1 MKKIKAGILRLFA
14 VQSLIM
20 VVAVSGW
27 GGVSGT
33 VFRDLPVNG
42 SSTNTYGVK
51 DANEFGVAG
60 VTVTAYPG
68 GETNTTDA
76 SGAWSLPTSGNV
88 RIQFSQWP
96 GYLKESPSSTVNNS
110 SIRFVNDGNSS
121 VNFGL
126 YDSMEYCS
134 QQPEIASSVMINGKL
149 TNSRNTIVRFPYN
162 SSGIINTSGIGYA
175 GTKVAD
181 DSQVGTVWGL
191 AYDRERQA
199 IYSAVFLKRHA
210 AYRGDLGNI
219 WRTKIAGGATV
230 RFARIPDAGTDQVG
244 TNSDRG
250 ITGNDT
256 QPSHDNN
263 AYPLIGKIGLGG
275 LAISSDGQYLYTVNL
290 NDKKL
295 YKVAIDAD
303 NDPSTNPSNADVEGL
318 DIPDPGCTNGNWRPF
333 AVKYYRESI
342 YVGGVCDAESG
353 GTKNDLLATIYK
365 YDGVD
370 FTKVLS
376 FPLNYNKVS
385 LYGENTETTHQSS
398 QWHPWINSSPA
409 SLKHIYPQPVLSDIE
424 FNGRGDMLISFFD
437 RYGHQT
443 GHKNYIVNSN
453 DTHPEVTAGGDILKA
468 CLNSDN
474 EFILENNGKCGGV
487 QGAGTNPNA
496 GPGGKEFYNDRF
508 SQNSDV
514 NGHGETSSGGAALV
528 AGSRELILNSM
539 DPVDYKGNGS
549 DQDYF
554 RTGGPAWYAANGKK
568 KRGYQLFKNRDN
580 NAVGWAKGTGVGD
593 LELLCPPAP
602 LEIGNR
608 VWLDSNGDGI
618 QDANEIGISD
628 VHISLICDNTVV
640 ATAATDN
647 NGYYIF
653 SNDPNEQNTSSQIYG
668 IAQLQPDNPNNC
680 RIVIQ
685 NALSQAPLS
694 GKFLSPAAEGSDTL
708 VDSNGVLNGSDD
720 EATIA
725 PEDIPSSGAN
735 NHSYDFGFAPGV
747 AIGNLLFFDD
757 GAGGG
762 TADNGI
768 MDGGEQPVPTGV
780 KVELYKSDNTFL
792 SNTTTDSNGRYY
804 FDNLHPG
811 DYYVKIPASE
821 FGSGGKLKG
830 YRSSTGNSTNQD
842 NEDNIDHGIDN
853 AYPETNGIKSI
864 TYTLSIG
871 GEPTGENQ
879 QGYAGSVADN
889 SANFTDDFGFVPGLA
904 IGSTVWLDTNNN
916 GTQDAGENG
925 ISGVHIQ
932 LFHTG
937 DNPTAAAPVAEM
949 DTNGSGNYYFDNLAP
964 GSYFLYIPNPPAGAP
979 ASSTDLSTTNGDNQI
994 DGDDNGLQPDGIG
1007 QPVHSYDIVLQIG
1020 QEPQSSDENFQGG
1033 DQDDNIESSGD
1044 MTIDFG
1050 FWKPIPSI
1058 DLEKHTNGAD
1068 ADDANGT
1075 DVPRVQLGDAISWE
1089 YIVTNTGTDTLVDVN
1104 VTDSPAETITC
1115 DHTTLAPGDSMTC
1128 TASGTAGALG
1138 LYENNATVTAEGNVS
1153 GTAVTDSDP
1162 SHYIVPAVAL
1172 GSLIWEDTNNNG
1184 VQDAG
1189 ESGIKGA
1196 TVTLLDD
1203 QGNSALDPATGQPYP
1218 TVSTGTNGKYCFC
1231 NLPEGNYSVQA
1242 TMPAGYIAA
1251 ANQQSDANTDNATD
1265 SNIAQSDD
1273 ASHTYTS
1280 GVVALTDQGEPENEN
1295 SPISGSDD
1303 PSDCGCALPDKNTN
1317 ATVDLGFYKPIP
1329 SIDLEKHTNGADADD
1344 ANGTDVPRVQLGDA
1358 ISWEYIVTNTGTDT
1372 LVDVNVTDSPAE
1384 TITCDHTTLAPGDSM
1399 TCTASGTA
1407 GALGLYENN
1416 ATVTAEGNVSGTAVT
1431 DSDPSHYIVPAV
1443 ALGSLIWEDTN
1454 NNGVQDA
1461 GESGIKGATVTLLD
1475 DQGNSA
1481 LDPATGQPYPT
1492 VSTGTNGKYC
1502 FCNLPEGNYSVQ
1514 ATMPAGYIAAANQQ
1528 SDANTDNATDSNI
1541 AQSDDAS
1548 HTYTSGVVALTDQGE
1563 PENENSPISG
1573 SDDPSDCG
1581 CALPDKNTNATVDL
1595 GFYPLASIGD
1605 TVWYDT
1611 NANGIQDHGET
1622 GVPGI
1627 TVTLM
1632 DTNGTQIATTTTD
1645 SSGQYLFTEVMPGGY
1660 QVQFDLNT
1668 IPDSYLVSPKDQG
1681 SDDGQDSDTDPNT
1694 GKTTMTTL
1702 EPGENDV
1709 SWDLG
1714 IYPLASIGD
1723 TVWSDTNANG
1733 IQDPSEQG
1741 LPGIAVHLLDSNG
1754 SQVGIAMTDANGHYA
1769 FDHLIPGD
1777 YQIEFDPNTIPDG
1790 YSISPKDQG
1799 NNDVKD
1805 SDADPSTGK
1814 TVNTK
1819 LEPGENDPNWDMGI
1833 KQDLYRIGDL
1843 FWVDGNS
1850 NGEYDSG
1857 EETIGN
1863 AKVELLD
1870 ENGDVMATTT
1880 TDSNGHYHFDVPAG
1894 QYRVRFYIPQE
1905 MIDQGYTFVNTR
1917 KEGDDT
1923 NKVNAEGVV
1932 ETAVEVGPGF
1942 ASANLTLD
1950 AAIQCP
1956 CANVTSNSIN
1966 ALSRFSIV
1974 LMLFVILILG
1984 MFFLRQEKVSDYST
1998 R

>member
-33 VFRDLPVNG
+33 VFRDLPLNG
-42 SSTNTYGVK
+42 TASNTYGVK
-51 DANEFGVAG
+51 DANEFGIEG

-68 GETNTTDA
+68 GLNTTTDTNG
-76 SGAWSLPTSGNV
+76 SWSLNTAGDV
-88 RIQFSQWP
+88 RIEFTNWP
-96 GYLKESPSSTVNNS
+96 SYLKESISGTVNNS
-110 SIRFVNDGNSS
+110 SVRFVSDGT
-121 VNFGL
+121 VINFGL
-126 YDSMEYCS
+126 HDSMEYCS
-134 QQPEIASSVMINGKL
+134 QNPDIASSVMINGKL
-149 TNSRNTIVRFPYN
+149 TSNLNSLVRFSY
-162 SSGIINTSGIGYA
+162 SDSGIISTNGIGYA
-175 GTKVAD
+175 GTKIAD
-181 DSQVGTVWGL
+181 DSQVGTIWGL
-191 AYDRERQA
+191 AYDRERHV
-199 IYSAVFLKRHA
+199 IYSAAFLKRHA
-210 AYRGDLGNI
+210 AYKDNLGNI
-219 WRTKIAGGATV
+219 WKSDVGTNSTALFVT
-230 RFARIPDAGTDQVG
+230 IPDAGTDTIG
-244 TNSDRG
+244 TNGDRG
-250 ITGNDT
+250 ITGDET
-256 QPSHDNN
+256 QPSHDDN
-263 AYPLIGKIGLGG
+263 AYPLVGKLGLGG
-275 LAISSDGQYLYTVNL
+275 IGISSNGEYLYAINL

-295 YKVAIDAD
+295 YKVTVDAD
-303 NDPSTNPSNADVEGL
+303 NNPATNPAPGDIQSFP
-318 DIPDPGCTNGNWRPF
+318 IPDPGCANGEWRPF
-333 AVKYYRESI
+333 ALKYYHDNV
-342 YVGGVCDAESG
+342 YVGGICDAEG
-353 GTKNDLLATIYK
+353 GTKDDLSATIYRF
-365 YDGVD
+365 DGS
-370 FTKVLS
+370 FTNILS

-385 LYGENTETTHQSS
+385 LYGETTSTDHQSS
-398 QWHPWINSSPA
+398 QWHPWTSQVPA
-409 SLKHIYPQPVLSDIE
+409 DKIHIYPQPVLSDIE
-424 FNGRGDMLISFFD
+424 FSDNGDMNIAFFD

-443 GHKNYIVNSN
+443 GHKNYVYNTD
-453 DTHPEVTAGGDILKA
+453 DTHNEITAGGDILKA
-468 CLNSDN
+468 CLNSAN
-474 EFILENNGKCGGV
+474 QFILEDNGICGGV
-487 QGAGTNPNA
+487 TGAGAVNPNT
-496 GPGGKEFYNDRF
+496 GPGGSEYYKDRF
-508 SQNSDV
+508 SKNSNTD
-514 NGHGETSSGGAALV
+514 GHGETSSGGAAIL
-528 AGSRELILNSM
+528 AGSGELVLNSM
-539 DPVDYKGNGS
+539 DPVDYTGSGS

-554 RTGGPAWYAANGKK
+554 RAGGPAWYSADGNKNK
-568 KRGYQLFKNRDN
+568 GYHLFKHRDY

-618 QDANEIGISD
+618 QDANELGISD
-628 VHISLICDNTVV
+628 VGVSLECNNTVV
-640 ATAATDN
+640 ATATTDN

-680 RIVIQ
+680 RIVIP
-685 NALSQAPLS
+685 NSLSQAPLS
-694 GKFLSPAAEGSDTL
+694 GKFLSPAAEGNDTL

-811 DYYVKIPASE
+811 DYYVKVPASE

-842 NEDNIDHGIDN
+842 NEDNKDHGIDN
-853 AYPETNGIKSI
+853 AHPETNGIKSI

-871 GEPTGENQ
+871 GEPTGEDE
-879 QGYAGSVADN
+879 QGYTGSIADN
-889 SANFTDDFGFVPGLA
+889 SANFTDDFGFVPGVA

-937 DNPTAAAPVAEM
+937 DDPATATPIVEM
-949 DTNGSGNYYFDNLAP
+949 DTDSSGNYYFDNLPP
-964 GSYFLYIPNPPAGAP
+964 GSYFLYIPNPPAGVP
-979 ASSTDLSTTNGDNQI
+979 ASSTDISTTNGDNQT

-1033 DQDDNIESSGD
+1033 EQDNNLESSGD

-1050 FWKPIPSI
+1050 FWNPIPSI
-1058 DLEKHTNGAD
+1058 DLETHTNGAD

-1075 DVPRVQLGDAISWE
+1075 DVPRVQLGDTLSWT
-1089 YIVTNTGTDTLVDVN
+1089 YIVTNTGTDTLTN
-1104 VTDSPAETITC
+1104 ISVTDNPTETITC
-1115 DHTTLAPGDSMTC
+1115 DHTTLAPNESMTC
-1128 TASGTAGALG
+1128 TASGTADALG
-1138 LYENNATVTAEGNVS
+1138 IYENNATVTADGNVS

-1172 GSLIWEDTNNNG
+1172 GSLVWSDTNNNG

-1189 ESGIKGA
+1189 ESGIEGA

-1203 QGNSALDPATGQPYP
+1203 QGHPALNPATGQPYAAI
-1218 TVSTGTNGKYCFC
+1218 STGTNGKYCFC
-1231 NLPEGNYSVQA
+1231 NLPEGNYSVQV

-1280 GVVALTDQGEPENEN
+1280 GVVELTDQGEPEHEN

-1303 PSDCGCALPDKNTN
+1303 PSDCTCTLPDNNTN
-1317 ATVDLGFYKPIP
+1317 ATVDF
-1329 SIDLEKHTNGADADD
+1329 
-1344 ANGTDVPRVQLGDA
+1344 
-1358 ISWEYIVTNTGTDT
+1358 
-1372 LVDVNVTDSPAE
+1372 
-1384 TITCDHTTLAPGDSM
+1384 
-1399 TCTASGTA
+1399 
-1407 GALGLYENN
+1407 
-1416 ATVTAEGNVSGTAVT
+1416 
-1431 DSDPSHYIVPAV
+1431 
-1443 ALGSLIWEDTN
+1443 
-1454 NNGVQDA
+1454 
-1461 GESGIKGATVTLLD
+1461 
-1475 DQGNSA
+1475 
-1481 LDPATGQPYPT
+1481 
-1492 VSTGTNGKYC
+1492 
-1502 FCNLPEGNYSVQ
+1502 
-1514 ATMPAGYIAAANQQ
+1514 
-1528 SDANTDNATDSNI
+1528 
-1541 AQSDDAS
+1541 
-1548 HTYTSGVVALTDQGE
+1548 
-1563 PENENSPISG
+1563 
-1573 SDDPSDCG
+1573 
-1581 CALPDKNTNATVDL
+1581 

-1611 NANGIQDHGET
+1611 NANGIQDNGET
-1622 GVPGI
+1622 GVTGI
-1627 TVTLM
+1627 TVILM
-1632 DTNGTQIATTTTD
+1632 DANGMHIDTTTTN
-1645 SSGQYLFTEVMPGGY
+1645 SSGHYLFTEVMPGEY
-1660 QVQFDLNT
+1660 QVHFDLNT
-1668 IPDSYLVSPKDQG
+1668 IPDGYLVSSEDQG
-1681 SDDGQDSDTDPNT
+1681 NDDSQDSDANPDT
-1694 GKTTMTTL
+1694 GKTALTTL
-1702 EPGENDV
+1702 DPGENDTT
-1709 SWDLG
+1709 WDMG
-1714 IYPLASIGD
+1714 IYPLAFIGD
-1723 TVWSDTNANG
+1723 KVWLDTNANG
-1733 IQDPSEQG
+1733 IQESDEQG
-1741 LPGIAVHLLDSNG
+1741 LQGITVHLLDKNG
-1754 SQVGIAMTDANGHYA
+1754 TQVGTVVTDADGHYN
-1769 FDHLIPGD
+1769 FNNLIPGE
-1777 YQIEFDPNTIPDG
+1777 YQIEFDLNTISDG
-1790 YSISPKDQG
+1790 YSVSPKDQG
-1799 NNDVKD
+1799 RNDSQD
-1805 SDADPSTGK
+1805 SDADPHTGK
-1814 TVNTK
+1814 TAMTT
-1819 LEPGENDPNWDMGI
+1819 LDPGEHDLNWDMGI

-1894 QYRVRFYIPQE
+1894 KYKIRFYIPQE
-1905 MIDQGYTFVNTR
+1905 MIDQGYTFVDTR

-1942 ASANLTLD
+1942 ASGNLTLD

-1966 ALSRFSIV
+1966 ALSRFSIM
-1974 LMLFVILILG
+1974 LMLFGILILG
-1984 MFFLRQEKVSDYST
+1984 IYFVRQEKVSSPSI

>member
-303 NDPSTNPSNADVEGL
+303 NDPSTNPSNADVEGI

-1050 FWKPIPSI
+1050 FW
-1058 DLEKHTNGAD
+1058 N
-1068 ADDANGT
+1068 
-1075 DVPRVQLGDAISWE
+1075 
-1089 YIVTNTGTDTLVDVN
+1089 
-1104 VTDSPAETITC
+1104 
-1115 DHTTLAPGDSMTC
+1115 
-1128 TASGTAGALG
+1128 
-1138 LYENNATVTAEGNVS
+1138 
-1153 GTAVTDSDP
+1153 
-1162 SHYIVPAVAL
+1162 
-1172 GSLIWEDTNNNG
+1172 
-1184 VQDAG
+1184 
-1189 ESGIKGA
+1189 
-1196 TVTLLDD
+1196 
-1203 QGNSALDPATGQPYP
+1203 
-1218 TVSTGTNGKYCFC
+1218 
-1231 NLPEGNYSVQA
+1231 
-1242 TMPAGYIAA
+1242 
-1251 ANQQSDANTDNATD
+1251 
-1265 SNIAQSDD
+1265 
-1273 ASHTYTS
+1273 
-1280 GVVALTDQGEPENEN
+1280 
-1295 SPISGSDD
+1295 
-1303 PSDCGCALPDKNTN
+1303 
-1317 ATVDLGFYKPIP
+1317 PIP